1 VVLACCLGASFYRA
15 ESAQGRDLAVLA
27 AAVLRRRMEAAAEV
41 ETADNA
47 QNLAAAATAT
57 VVRESCITA
66 AGQPDTGIIGEESVC
81 QAGYA
86 RCVMDSSSGGAEL
99 GQEHEAHSQAAWRSM
114 DGAGQDS
121 VSARGR
127 SSGKVKAKGR
137 AKAKARGLRV
147 LDVMAASGVRGSRYI
162 LQARQGCG
170 SFKMQGVCARFECMV
185 DA

>member
-27 AAVLRRRMEAAAEV
+27 AAVHRRRMEAAAKLEA
-41 ETADNA
+41 ADNA
-47 QNLAAAATAT
+47 QSLAAAATAT
-57 VVRESCITA
+57 VVRESCITT

-86 RCVMDSSSGGAEL
+86 PCVMDSSRGGAEL
-99 GQEHEAHSQAAWRSM
+99 GQEHEQDWGGLAHSQAAWWSM
-114 DGAGQDS
+114 DGAGHDS
-121 VSARGR
+121 VWARGR
-127 SSGKVKAKGR
+127 FSGKVKGR

-170 SFKMQGVCARFECMV
+170 SF
-185 DA
+185 